1 MLIFVPPSS
10 LILSNLY
17 TPPPHRPPTKIVLK
31 ILKTLVETED
41 RYYPERLNRYC
52 IINSPRA
59 FAWAWRIVRTFLDPC
74 TRDKIH
80 IVAGDPLP
88 LLLK

>member
-1 MLIFVPPSS
+1 MFVPHLRYYSLTPLLHSPPS
-10 LILSNLY
+10 
-17 TPPPHRPPTKIVLK
+17 PPPPTKIVLK